1 MVQAE
6 RAAPLDVILYG
17 AYGCVGQI
25 AAHHLATKQGLRW
38 AIAGRNETR
47 LRALAQELAS
57 SGASSTPDI
66 IVSPL
71 TGNITRWVS
80 TSKVVATAAGPFSIH
95 DGELLVEACSRLGV
109 HYADTSV
116 PHAHK

>member
-80 TSKVVATAAGPFSIH
+80 TSLVANMEEGALYWSIYWRTPLRKPIP
-95 DGELLVEACSRLGV
+95 GFPSLEGLFLTELC
-109 HYADTSV
+109 
-116 PHAHK
+116 